1 MKDWIL
7 EKVAGLFGP
16 KYVGSTVRTLL
27 AFVGGLLYGVQGV
40 EAEAIQKFLE
50 YAEPVLN
57 GIILTAVTW
66 VWSLIQ
72 KKKHSD

>member
-7 EKVAGLFGP
+7 EKVAAMFGP

-27 AFVGGLLYGVQGV
+27 AFIGGLLAGVQGLAPETV
-40 EAEAIQKFLE
+40 QKFLE
-50 YAEPVLN
+50 AAEPVLN
-57 GIILTAVTW
+57 GALLAGIAW